1 MQAFLAKDLLLQLG
15 EGCLRQLAKRPE
27 GRRLM
32 IGFTFLVETKAM
44 WGRFKDKS
52 AGGQPQT
59 RASSSTTKR
68 ARSLLFHMRRP
79 AFPAEDTPTAPIV
92 AAL

>member
-1 MQAFLAKDLLLQLG
+1 MQAFLAKDLLLQFG

-44 WGRFKDKS
+44 
-52 AGGQPQT
+52 
-59 RASSSTTKR
+59 
-68 ARSLLFHMRRP
+68 
-79 AFPAEDTPTAPIV
+79 
-92 AAL
+92 

>member
-1 MQAFLAKDLLLQLG
+1 MQAFLAKDLLLQLGEGCLRQLAKGMQAFLAKDLLLQLG

-44 WGRFKDKS
+44 
-52 AGGQPQT
+52 
-59 RASSSTTKR
+59 
-68 ARSLLFHMRRP
+68 
-79 AFPAEDTPTAPIV
+79 
-92 AAL
+92 